1 MTKKIK
7 SDVDKDIEYITSN
20 KSWVK
25 CPYCK
30 EEFLKDSFKCLAAL
44 EEIKKLKK
52 EIRALKKESLNRA
65 WSK

>member
-1 MTKKIK
+1 MKAK
-7 SDVDKDIEYITSN
+7 SEVDKDIEYISSDKN
-20 KSWVK
+20 WIK

-30 EEFLKDSFKCLAAL
+30 EEFLKDSFGCLGAAL